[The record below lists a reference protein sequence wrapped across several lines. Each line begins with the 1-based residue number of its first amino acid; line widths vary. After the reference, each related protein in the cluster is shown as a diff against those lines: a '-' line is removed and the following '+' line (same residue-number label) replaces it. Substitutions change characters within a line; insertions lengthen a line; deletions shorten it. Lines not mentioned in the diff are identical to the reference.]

1 VLGERHPDTA
11 TSLNNL
17 AVLLEAQGDYA
28 AAKPLFEQAVDISR
42 HNLDLAADA
51 QTERQQMVM
60 AAKLRFH
67 LNAFLSAAPRAGI
80 AAGSSYRQ
88 VLAWKGAVLERQ
100 RRLRDLRRLLR
111 ADPRPEVAHDAAEW
125 QSVVVR
131 LATQA
136 LAQPGPQAQ
145 HDWKTE
151 VARLSERKNQL
162 EEKLTRQSAAFH
174 AARAEIRRTPEQ
186 LQAALSRDAALID
199 VLEYTHFSQPP
210 ERKGE
215 LKRERRL
222 IAFVVRP
229 DRPIARVELGSLEPV
244 RAAIDAWRPILRRE
258 KPAPQDG
265 PGGPAARLRRL
276 VWSPLEEHLAGV
288 ATVLVSPDGA
298 LGLVPLEALPGKA
311 ASSYLIEEYTIAL
324 VPVPRMFGADG
335 VVAAV
340 GPKSALAQAEAPSL
354 LLVGDVDYGGDP
366 GAVSDRGAS
375 RAAAVGTRAGP
386 LLPNFPRLPGT
397 GDEIAAVGRYFKH
410 RFRGAQA
417 DELSGD
423 LATEAAVHEAA
434 SKHRFLH
441 LATHGYFAPAELR
454 SALGPSD
461 PAARARPGTDFFGAG
476 GVAGFHPGLL
486 SGLALAGANV
496 RPTPPGKDDGILT
509 ALEVAAL
516 DLSRCELAVLSACET
531 GLGAVAGGEG
541 LLGLQRAF
549 QVAGT
554 KSVVATLWN
563 VGDEPTRALMSR
575 FYENLWRHGQPAHGA
590 LREAQLYMLREGL
603 RRGVGGIR
611 RDVKDASK
619 SDGFDL
625 RLMSSLNDVSGIPSE
640 GKNLI
645 FVATVNNVLHFRIF
659 DGDGKVVVDTDEKR
673 LTEQARQIE
682 DLRKQLKSL
691 WPPHELTTSDKG
703 RVVTAVTS
711 IVGHTKS
718 DRTLPFYWAAFVLST
733 DRL

>member
-1 VLGERHPDTA
+1 
-11 TSLNNL
+11 
-17 AVLLEAQGDYA
+17 
-28 AAKPLFEQAVDISR
+28 
-42 HNLDLAADA
+42 
-51 QTERQQMVM
+51 
-60 AAKLRFH
+60 
-67 LNAFLSAAPRAGI
+67 
-80 AAGSSYRQ
+80 
-88 VLAWKGAVLERQ
+88 
-100 RRLRDLRRLLR
+100 
-111 ADPRPEVAHDAAEW
+111 
-125 QSVVVR
+125 
-131 LATQA
+131 
-136 LAQPGPQAQ
+136 
-145 HDWKTE
+145 
-151 VARLSERKNQL
+151 
-162 EEKLTRQSAAFH
+162 
-174 AARAEIRRTPEQ
+174 
-186 LQAALSRDAALID
+186 
-199 VLEYTHFSQPP
+199 
-210 ERKGE
+210 
-215 LKRERRL
+215 
-222 IAFVVRP
+222 
-229 DRPIARVELGSLEPV
+229 
-244 RAAIDAWRPILRRE
+244 
-258 KPAPQDG
+258 
-265 PGGPAARLRRL
+265 
-276 VWSPLEEHLAGV
+276 
-288 ATVLVSPDGA
+288 
-298 LGLVPLEALPGKA
+298 
-311 ASSYLIEEYTIAL
+311 
-324 VPVPRMFGADG
+324 
-335 VVAAV
+335 
-340 GPKSALAQAEAPSL
+340 
-354 LLVGDVDYGGDP
+354 
-366 GAVSDRGAS
+366 
-375 RAAAVGTRAGP
+375 
-386 LLPNFPRLPGT
+386 
-397 GDEIAAVGRYFKH
+397 
-410 RFRGAQA
+410 
-417 DELSGD
+417 
-423 LATEAAVHEAA
+423 VHEAA